1 VLREWLAT
9 LGREGAVKSSYSDPF
24 DSLVQIVQMDLLV
37 SALDPDLRRGDG
49 GWECS
54 AGLNFSPPVS
64 LPAKPLQKI
73 LMKPVFTRNRR
84 FADLAR
90 DVRIAVPA
98 LAGLLCA
105 VQVSAQPAS
114 SESSPEPSLE
124 QWQLLDQYCSDCHNL
139 DDFAGG
145 VAFDLLTP
153 ASIPDEAATFE
164 EALRK
169 LRGRLMPPPGSE
181 QPAQA
186 DIDTFVAWLEG
197 TLDAAATAH
206 PGAGH
211 VPVQRLNRTEYALA
225 VKDLLGVDLNP
236 ADLLPADIEVDGFDN
251 IAAALSVSP
260 SFVEQYIGAART
272 AARLAIGEPV
282 PKLANVYYP
291 SPGGSQ
297 AQFEDGMPLG
307 TRGGMKVKHP
317 FMADGEYRI
326 NILDLDVGLYPRAA
340 ETPQTVVVLVGG
352 REVYRADVGGY
363 EDIAIVDRLG
373 AEGRGLIMARFNNI
387 PFTAKA
393 GMHDVI
399 VTFIERSRAESDWNV
414 GSTNSFGGMRVAR
427 VLDGIEVLGPY
438 NASGV
443 SMTPSRQ
450 KIFVCQ
456 PAAANEEQACAERI
470 IANLARKA
478 FRRDVSAADIA
489 AYIPFYEAGR
499 ATAGGFDAGIEQVVA
514 AILATPDFLY
524 RGIAPANDLGPSQT
538 FALNDLELAS
548 RLSFFLWS
556 IGPDD
561 TLLQLAEAG
570 ELRSG
575 TNLQQQ
581 VQRMLADP
589 RAEALVNNFAL
600 KWLNLDSLDAV
611 DPEPQQFP
619 GFNDALKDDFSEE
632 LRLFLASV
640 LLGERPVHEMLTAS
654 HSFLNERLAR
664 HYGIEDVHGAQF
676 RRVELADERRW
687 GILGKSAMLLRTSY
701 GDRTSPVLR
710 GAWVL
715 EKLMGTP
722 PTPPPPNVET
732 DLSVPE
738 GELPTTVRARLE
750 QHRDN
755 PSCNQCHGV
764 IDPIGLAL
772 ENFTVTGQWRD
783 IDRQANAAIDA
794 STVLPNGTAING
806 PVELRQQLAQR
817 PEQFALALTEK
828 LLMYAVNR
836 ELEHFDM
843 PQVRS
848 IVRAAAAD
856 QYRLS
861 ALVLGIVQN
870 PAFQLQ
876 ALPESSTQVAK
887 AE

>member
-1 VLREWLAT
+1 
-9 LGREGAVKSSYSDPF
+9 
-24 DSLVQIVQMDLLV
+24 
-37 SALDPDLRRGDG
+37 
-49 GWECS
+49 
-54 AGLNFSPPVS
+54 
-64 LPAKPLQKI
+64 
-73 LMKPVFTRNRR
+73 MKPVFTPNAWLQGR
-84 FADLAR
+84 FVDLAR
-90 DVRIAVPA
+90 AGRRTVPV
-98 LAGLLCA
+98 LVGLLCA
-105 VQVSAQPAS
+105 GSVSAQSLS
-114 SESSPEPSLE
+114 SGPSPE
-124 QWQLLDQYCSDCHNL
+124 QWQLLDQYCVACHNL

-153 ASIPDEAATFE
+153 AAIPNEAATFE

-186 DIDTFVAWLEG
+186 NIDTFVAWLES

-225 VKDLLGVDLNP
+225 VKELLGVDLNP

-260 SFVEQYIGAART
+260 SFVEQYIGAARS
-272 AARLAIGEPV
+272 AARLAIGEAV
-282 PKLANVYYP
+282 PKLANIYYP

-363 EDIAIVDRLG
+363 EDIASVDRLG
-373 AEGRGLIMARFNNI
+373 AEGRTLIMERFNNI
-387 PFTAKA
+387 PFTTKA

-427 VLDGIEVLGPY
+427 VLDGIEVVGPY

-443 SMTPSRQ
+443 SITPSRQ

-456 PAAANEEQACAERI
+456 PAEEAEELACAERI

-478 FRRDVSAADIA
+478 FRREVSTADIA
-489 AYIPFYEAGR
+489 AYLPFYEVGR

-524 RGIAPANDLGPSQT
+524 RGIAPSSDLGPSQT

-548 RLSFFLWS
+548 RLSFFLWG

-570 ELRSG
+570 ALRSG
-575 TNLQQQ
+575 ANLQQQ
-581 VQRMLADP
+581 VLRMLADP

-619 GFNDALKDDFSEE
+619 GFSEALKNDFSEE

-640 LLGERPVHEMLTAS
+640 LLEERPVQEILTAS
-654 HSFLNERLAR
+654 HTYLNERLAR

-676 RRVELADERRW
+676 RRIDLADQRRW

-783 IDRQANAAIDA
+783 VDRQANAAIDA

-848 IVRAAAAD
+848 IVRSAAAEE
-856 QYRLS
+856 YRLS
-861 ALVLGIVQN
+861 ALVLGIVQS

-876 ALPESSTQVAK
+876 ALPETSAQVAV